1 MGVNKYECVT
11 IRYGYSLLELLVVM
25 ALVGILLS
33 VAVPSYQAQRES
45 ALRYQVMTYLLNI
58 QIQQAYFVMNEG
70 TYRSSSQLPVFDN
83 GSVSVTEDEASAGDY
98 SITATLLFLSEEE
111 ACRKLTVTSLATEPL
126 ACWR

>member
-1 MGVNKYECVT
+1 MGVKKYKGVT
-11 IRYGYSLLELLVVM
+11 IHYGYSLIELLVVV
-25 ALVGILLS
+25 ALAGILLS

-70 TYRSSSQLPVFDN
+70 EYRSLSRLPAFDN
-83 GSVSVTEDEASAGDY
+83 VGVSVTEDEASSGDY

>member
-70 TYRSSSQLPVFDN
+70 TYRSLSQLPGFDN
-83 GSVSVTEDEASAGDY
+83 GSVTEDEASAGDY